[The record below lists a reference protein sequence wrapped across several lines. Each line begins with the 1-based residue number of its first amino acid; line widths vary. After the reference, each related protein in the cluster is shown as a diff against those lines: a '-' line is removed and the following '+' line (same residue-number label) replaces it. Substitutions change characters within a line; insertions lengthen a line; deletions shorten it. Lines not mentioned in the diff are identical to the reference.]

1 MRVLA
6 GVDFASLPSPSPGVE
21 IAALLSFGDNRVEL
35 RGAAWAPE
43 STTLSFRPGVGASL
57 SLFVGGA
64 RYCRTFFNVV
74 FELAGC
80 AGLEAGA
87 LRGTG
92 FGVKMP
98 VSATS
103 PWIAPGL
110 GLLGLWS
117 ISSRLAISF
126 GAEALVPAT
135 RASFTIGGLGEIYRP
150 PSFTGRGL
158 LGIQATFR

>member
-1 MRVLA
+1 VLA
-6 GVDFASLPSPSPGVE
+6 DADFASLPAPSPGVE

-35 RGAAWAPE
+35 RGAAWMSQ
-43 STTLSFRPGVGASL
+43 STTLSYRPATGAGFSL
-57 SLFVGGA
+57 YVGGA
-64 RYCRTFFNVV
+64 RYCRTFFQVV
-74 FELAGC
+74 FEVAGC

-103 PWIAPGL
+103 PWIAPEL

-117 ISSRLAISF
+117 ISSRFAISF
-126 GAEALVPAT
+126 GAEGLVPAA
-135 RASFTIGGLGEIYRP
+135 RASFTLGGLGEIYRP
-150 PSFTGRGL
+150 PAFTGRGL
-158 LGIQATFR
+158 LGLQATFR